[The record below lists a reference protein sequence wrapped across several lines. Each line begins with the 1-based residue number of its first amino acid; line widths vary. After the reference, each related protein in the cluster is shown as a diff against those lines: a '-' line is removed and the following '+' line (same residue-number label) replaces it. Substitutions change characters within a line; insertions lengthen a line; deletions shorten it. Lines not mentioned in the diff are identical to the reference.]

1 MLTTQRPHEPNT
13 TERRVQDVLV
23 IVSHVVSILVAIDW
37 HVRALLVKKG
47 TVNVDKDDTDLY
59 VHVIWE

>member
-1 MLTTQRPHEPNT
+1 MCVPHEPNT
-13 TERRVQDVLV
+13 TERHVQDALV

-47 TVNVDKDDTDLY
+47 TVKVGKDDTDLY
-59 VHVIWE
+59 VHALCC